1 MVMRREQYRYAT
13 FLRATLSR
21 YELVMLYY
29 NGLFHPKMKRLME
42 RYHLLNNLR
51 PDLLSLTRENYVYL
65 QSSLGSNKRQEAI
78 KQGFSASDYEMYLTG
93 SDDDPSKYYLGAF
106 YTESEMPTS
115 KELLNHWHQFV
126 KM

>member
-1 MVMRREQYRYAT
+1 
-13 FLRATLSR
+13 
-21 YELVMLYY
+21 
-29 NGLFHPKMKRLME
+29 ME